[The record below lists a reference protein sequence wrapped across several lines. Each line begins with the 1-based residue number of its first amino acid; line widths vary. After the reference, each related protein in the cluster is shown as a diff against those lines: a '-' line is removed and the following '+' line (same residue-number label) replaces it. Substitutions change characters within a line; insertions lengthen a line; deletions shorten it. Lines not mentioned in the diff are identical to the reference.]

1 MSFPLSSLVLAF
13 VIGACRHSFAQAVPD
28 WFSKPSPLLMPTG
41 AVVRASTPEQI
52 LSAGEELNEG
62 STLLI
67 EPGTYKFPRP
77 LILRGKTGITI
88 RSASGDPSSVTLMGK
103 GWEEGDEH
111 DDILRIANCDWVTIA
126 GLTFSECRSYGVKVE
141 AEHGP
146 KNVHIYN
153 CRFRNIGIR
162 AIKGSAG
169 QDPDVRAVK
178 GSVRYCQFE
187 NTKVPPASWL
197 FGGDYIAG
205 IDMMA
210 LEDLTFSDNAFT
222 NIKGRNG
229 GGRAAIFIWVR
240 SRNIVVERN
249 WIVNCDR
256 GVAFGNPGQSTANQP
271 GERLVYVAG
280 GTIRN
285 NFIAGGADCGIELW
299 HVEGIKV
306 WHNSIWRPEQNWGRG
321 IRLGAGTARG
331 EVVNNLVHGGIQ
343 MEGGEAELSHNL
355 AARLDGYFVDPPSGN
370 LILTR
375 AAEGAIDKGKAIAGV
390 SRDIRFAARKN
401 APDLGAWEYGG
412 TAAAWVEPM
421 RKVHSQFKGV
431 AGTFSQFGDS
441 ITYSG
446 AFLSPLAAKPRNMSP
461 IAEEAYEVMT
471 ARLKHEF
478 LKQKGPAYGNQ
489 GSTTIRW
496 ANENIS
502 EWLTKM
508 NPEVA
513 VVMFGSNDVRQMEN
527 EEYEKTMREFVAAC
541 LANGTVVILTTAP
554 PQTAMM
560 EKCLAFA
567 DAIRRIANDMKVPLI
582 DFCGEIQKRRPTDWD
597 GASPQFKTVPGDTYE
612 VPTLISRDG
621 VHPSNPQAYQND
633 FSDESLR
640 RNGYSLR
647 NYLTMLTYAEV
658 VQEVLLNR

>member
-1 MSFPLSSLVLAF
+1 M
-13 VIGACRHSFAQAVPD
+13 
-28 WFSKPSPLLMPTG
+28 
-41 AVVRASTPEQI
+41 RASTTEQI
-52 LSAGEELNEG
+52 LAAGEELKDG

-67 EPGTYKFPRP
+67 EAGTYKFSRP
-77 LILRGKTGITI
+77 IILRGQKAVTI
-88 RSASGDPSSVTLMGK
+88 RSASGDPTSVTLMGK

-111 DDILRIANCDWVTIA
+111 DDIVRVSNCDGVTIA

-153 CRFRNIGIR
+153 CRFRNIGVR

-169 QDPDVRAVK
+169 QDPTIRAVK
-178 GSVRYCQFE
+178 GSVRYCHFE

-210 LEDLTFSDNAFT
+210 LEDWTFSDNSFI
-222 NIKGRNG
+222 NIKSRNG

-240 SRNIVVERN
+240 SQKITVERN

-256 GVAFGNPGQSTANQP
+256 GIAFGNPGQSTANQP
-271 GERLVYVAG
+271 GEQLVYVADG
-280 GTIRN
+280 IIRN
-285 NFIAGGADCGIELW
+285 NFIAGGADCGMELW
-299 HVEGIKV
+299 HVDGIKV
-306 WHNSIWRPEQNWGRG
+306 WHNTIWRPEQHWGRG
-321 IRLGAGTARG
+321 IRLGTGTVRG

-355 AARLDGYFVDPPSGN
+355 AARLDGYFVDPSSGN
-370 LILTR
+370 LVLTK
-375 AAEGAIDKGKAIAGV
+375 AADGAINKGSDIAGV
-390 SRDIRFAARKN
+390 PRDIRFAARKD

-412 TAAAWVEPM
+412 TPVTWAEPM
-421 RKVHSQFKGV
+421 RKVHSHFKGV
-431 AGTFSQFGDS
+431 AGTFAQFGDS

-446 AFLSPLAAKPRNMSP
+446 AFLSPLASKPINMSP
-461 IAEEAYEVMT
+461 IAEEAYELMK
-471 ARLKHEF
+471 ARMKPES

-496 ANENIS
+496 ANENVAG
-502 EWLTKM
+502 WLTTL

-513 VVMFGSNDVRQMEN
+513 VIMFGSNDVLQMEVA
-527 EEYEKTMREFVAAC
+527 EYEKAMREFVTTC
-541 LANGTVVILTTAP
+541 LANGTIAILTTAP
-554 PQTAMM
+554 PQTARL

-567 DAIRRIANDMKVPLI
+567 EAIRRIATELKVPLI
-582 DFCGEIQKRRPTDWD
+582 DYCGEILKRRPTDWD
-597 GASPQFKTVPGDTYE
+597 GAAEQFKALPGDTYE

-621 VHPSNPQAYQND
+621 VHPSNPREHQHD
-633 FSDESLR
+633 FSEAALQ
-640 RNGYSLR
+640 RNGYGLR
-647 NYLTMLTYAEV
+647 NYLTMMTYAEV
-658 VQEVLLNR
+658 VREVLGERLTGR